1 MTAKSRQWLSAIT
14 MEDPGLIGN
23 KYAEGQLP
31 YLKANPS
38 DGKVQFSFRGR
49 IARLGAKQEGGKPKS
64 GEIPS
69 WAQYTLVVQEHYADK
84 DGVPLEVLETKFGL
98 EKKE

>member
-1 MTAKSRQWLSAIT
+1 

-69 WAQYTLVVQEHYADK
+69 WAQYTLVVQEHYATK
-84 DGVPLEVLETKFGL
+84 MVCLWRYWRLNSGWRRRNELED
-98 EKKE
+98 